1 MRGSGSDCCKQHA
14 LVVAWFAVGGCGMR
28 WCKKAVKRESNLQN
42 IMLQAS
48 TSTRSPRYIGHASS
62 AKVLECHL
70 AA

>member
-42 IMLQAS
+42 NYNAPGINFGALPEIHRAC
-48 TSTRSPRYIGHASS
+48 
-62 AKVLECHL
+62 L
-70 AA
+70 